1 MKVKQSPST
10 QGSLFIHGRGR
21 TATSANT
28 RTNGFVH
35 SPIRT
40 DLAGTRPITTSQ
52 PISPPITVSLEIIN
66 RCISPIT
73 KPQAL
78 DNTLPKI

>member
-1 MKVKQSPST
+1 MKVKQSPFT
-10 QGSLFIHGRGR
+10 QRSLEIYTRGR

-28 RTNGFVH
+28 RTNSFTH

-40 DLAGTRPITTSQ
+40 SLAEFRSITTSQ
-52 PISPPITVSLEIIN
+52 PISI

-78 DNTLPKI
+78 DNTFPKI

>member
-10 QGSLFIHGRGR
+10 QRSLDIHARGR

-28 RTNGFVH
+28 RTNGFAH
-35 SPIRT
+35 SPVRT
-40 DLAGTRPITTSQ
+40 DLAGSRPITTSQ
-52 PISPPITVSLEIIN
+52 PISI

-73 KPQAL
+73 KPQTS
-78 DNTLPKI
+78 DNTFPKI